1 MLPVFTKQ
9 ILNKKLP
16 LSTVRHILN
25 LKPLYMSDQNSAGG
39 KISIRQIAEISVKMV
54 LLFLLLYWCYNIL
67 KPFLDILL
75 WSVIFSVGLY
85 PVYKWTHQK
94 LGGKKTLASVIIV
107 LLMMALLLLPVII
120 FAKSLYEGI
129 TYLKTQYEA
138 ADRVLPIAP
147 EQINSWPVVGPFL
160 YEKWNWIS
168 LHLSEAS
175 AQYAPQIKQAVLGLV
190 SSAAS
195 AGAAF
200 IKLILSLIISAF
212 LLVNSKKAAI
222 LAYKVFNNLL
232 GDIGDEFAAMA
243 EKTIRTVV
251 TGVLGVAFIQSLMF
265 GIAMVLAGVP
275 AAGLWVMLSLIFG
288 IIQIGIFPVTIPVVI
303 YVIATKST
311 VTIVVFVI
319 WSIIVSLI
327 DNILKPILLGH
338 GAVVPMPVIFIG
350 SIGGFIQSGIVG
362 LFTGAIIFS
371 IGYKLFQLWLEQREG

>member
-1 MLPVFTKQ
+1 
-9 ILNKKLP
+9 
-16 LSTVRHILN
+16 
-25 LKPLYMSDQNSAGG
+25 MSDQNSSGN
-39 KISIRQIAEISVKMV
+39 KISIRQIAEISVKIV
-54 LLFLLLYWCYNIL
+54 LLFLLIYWCYNIV

-75 WSVIFSVGLY
+75 WSVIFSVALY
-85 PVYKWTHQK
+85 PLYKWTHQK
-94 LGGKKTLASVIIV
+94 LGGKKTLASLIIV
-107 LLMMALLLLPVII
+107 LLMMALLLLPVVI
-120 FAKSLYEGI
+120 FANSLYEGI

-138 ADRVLPIAP
+138 ADRVLPVAP
-147 EQINSWPVVGPFL
+147 EQIDSWPVIGHFL

-175 AQYAPQIKQAVLGLV
+175 AQYAPQIKQAVMGLV

-200 IKLILSLIISAF
+200 LKLIISLIISAF
-212 LLVNSKKAAI
+212 LLIYSKKAAT
-222 LAYKVFNNLL
+222 LAYKVFNNIL
-232 GDIGDEFAAMA
+232 GDVGDEFAAMA

-251 TGVLGVAFIQSLMF
+251 TGILGVAFIQSLMF
-265 GIAMVLAGVP
+265 GIAMALAGVP

-311 VTIVVFVI
+311 FTIIVFVI
-319 WSIIVSLI
+319 WSIIVSFI
-327 DNILKPILLGH
+327 DNILKPVLLSH
-338 GAVVPMPVIFIG
+338 GALVPMPVIFIG
-350 SIGGFIQSGIVG
+350 SIGGFIQSGLVG